1 MAQVG
6 ICQELNDFLPSTF
19 LPIFSH
25 VLQVKRKEKKQ
36 AGAGVVPS
44 SGLVNSLV
52 KIEFLT
58 IDVV

>member
-1 MAQVG
+1 MG
-6 ICQELNDFLPSTF
+6 KKDFHKSSISYKGGL
-19 LPIFSH
+19 
-25 VLQVKRKEKKQ
+25 KKKKKKKKQ

>member
-1 MAQVG
+1 M
-6 ICQELNDFLPSTF
+6 EK
-19 LPIFSH
+19 FSE
-25 VLQVKRKEKKQ
+25 QAE
-36 AGAGVVPS
+36 AGAVPS